1 MDLDGSG
8 VALPSSFNQPILFDY
23 TGRMQIDFLAHL
35 DTKAKAPEILRADAR
50 SPDELVTSYEK

>member
-1 MDLDGSG
+1 
-8 VALPSSFNQPILFDY
+8 
-23 TGRMQIDFLAHL
+23 MQIDFLAHL